1 MLVNLDQVLKKAQAG
16 KYAVGLFNT
25 HDTDMLEAALA
36 AAEELKSPIIIGT
49 AEVLLPYG
57 DLPLIAPALVAAA
70 KRASVPV
77 VVHYDHGLTFEKT
90 MEALKCGF
98 SSVMFDASA
107 KPYADNVAETAEVT
121 KIAHA
126 FGATIEGEI
135 GHVGVAADGDD
146 KNGQYTTV
154 EEAVDF
160 QTKTGVDA
168 LAVAVGTA
176 HGVYKSKPV
185 LQLDRIAELRAAME
199 TPLVMHGG
207 SGLSNDDFHNA
218 IARGIA
224 KLNIHTDMVCAGMRA
239 MREQCAAH
247 DAAKPATWD
256 YLDTR
261 KAKVEAIKAVVME
274 KLRLFGSVG
283 KA

>member
-1 MLVNLDQVLKKAQAG
+1 
-16 KYAVGLFNT
+16 
-25 HDTDMLEAALA
+25 
-36 AAEELKSPIIIGT
+36 
-49 AEVLLPYG
+49 
-57 DLPLIAPALVAAA
+57 
-70 KRASVPV
+70 
-77 VVHYDHGLTFEKT
+77 
-90 MEALKCGF
+90 
-98 SSVMFDASA
+98 
-107 KPYADNVAETAEVT
+107 
-121 KIAHA
+121 
-126 FGATIEGEI
+126 
-135 GHVGVAADGDD
+135 
-146 KNGQYTTV
+146 
-154 EEAVDF
+154 
-160 QTKTGVDA
+160 
-168 LAVAVGTA
+168 
-176 HGVYKSKPV
+176 
-185 LQLDRIAELRAAME
+185 ME